1 MNIRFHYRSWNSP
14 SNVSSEKYPI
24 SRFCPKCGSG
34 GYRLLGQSITVP
46 FGRDRECVNCS
57 TRYAPRQGKPAGIAF
72 ILLALFLISPLR
84 HLRHRHRPPSP
95 SSTHLHSDKDYQ
107 PTLGSALCPALI
119 ALSAGLW
126 VPPPAAS
133 AFSATPLCPSHTHH
147 SP

>member
-1 MNIRFHYRSWNSP
+1 MNIRFYYRSWNSP
-14 SNVSSEKYPI
+14 SNLSSEKYPI
-24 SRFCPKCGSG
+24 SRVCPKCGSG

-72 ILLALFLISPLR
+72 ILLALFLIVPFGISATAATLA
-84 HLRHRHRPPSP
+84 LL
-95 SSTHLHSDKDYQ
+95 HLHSDKDYQ

-119 ALSAGLW
+119 ALAGLW
-126 VPPPAAS
+126 FLHHGLR
-133 AFSATPLCPSHTHH
+133 AFRHPKCPSHTHH